1 MRPYF
6 QLVDEEIMPEMAS
19 STNRNLSV
27 ASAKILVV
35 GSLTP
40 PDAGE
45 WLKKTLHEL
54 SDGVFSSIHRGGA
67 EYIFVDA
74 SAANPPPEELL
85 RQADGLLILG
95 GGDADPACYG
105 QVPIVETMYA
115 INPKADQF
123 ELDLIRQGSTNNL
136 PILGICRGMQL
147 INIAFGGELIQDI
160 GAGLHSGTVDNS
172 VMVSHP
178 VTLTLGSR
186 LQSIYSDCEITIRSG
201 HHQAVSRVGEG
212 LTVTAR
218 AADGVVEA
226 IEANEKNWI
235 VGVQWHPED
244 PMASQNDLDLLM
256 GAFLNAVLQKNTPQ
270 STLTKNKACTA

>member
-1 MRPYF
+1 
-6 QLVDEEIMPEMAS
+6 MPEMAS
-19 STNRNLSV
+19 STNKNLSV
-27 ASAKILVV
+27 ASTKILVV

-40 PDAGE
+40 PDAGD
-45 WLKKTLHEL
+45 WLKKTLSEL
-54 SDGVFSSIHRGGA
+54 ADGVFSSIHRGGA

-74 SAANPPPEELL
+74 SAANSSPEELL
-85 RQADGLLILG
+85 RQAGGLLVLG

-160 GAGLHSGTVDNS
+160 GSGLHSGTVDNS

-178 VTLTLGSR
+178 VTLTVGSR
-186 LQSIYSDCEITIRSG
+186 LQSIYLNCEVMIRSG
-201 HHQAVSRVGEG
+201 HHQAISRVGEG

-244 PMASQNDLDLLM
+244 PMASQDDLDLLM
-256 GAFLNAVLQKNTPQ
+256 GAFLNAARQNDRLQLK
-270 STLTKNKACTA
+270 TAKSKSCIA